1 MWRRWGKKNFF
12 GIYWWTWK
20 PNIYLKN
27 CWSGPIKNKIFIF
40 IQRYRAWQ
48 TEIGNFRSFFAPK
61 NQKKKPFKKMKKFLD
76 ISSLYTCVPKIKIIW
91 CMVSEIQ
98 SETDGMFCHFGLN
111 WLNWFDL
118 LFLVRGVLVILIDC
132 MIFLSLSLDVTRMSM
147 STVSFPKQLVSRMFS
162 FDL

>member
-1 MWRRWGKKNFF
+1 MWRRWGKKKFF

-61 NQKKKPFKKMKKFLD
+61 NQKKKNPLKKWKNSWIYHRFTHVYQKSKSYNVWFLRYRVRQMECFV
-76 ISSLYTCVPKIKIIW
+76 ILSSTG
-91 CMVSEIQ
+91 S
-98 SETDGMFCHFGLN
+98 TGLTYFFL
-111 WLNWFDL
+111 WEVYL
-118 LFLVRGVLVILIDC
+118 LFW
-132 MIFLSLSLDVTRMSM
+132 
-147 STVSFPKQLVSRMFS
+147 
-162 FDL
+162 